1 MLATGKVNT
10 FYKKIACVICKN
22 RGNVVD
28 IGRIGFGK
36 KSIRAQAFS
45 RRKTGLKKILKKFL
59 FFLVKTFDNNKS
71 T

>member
-1 MLATGKVNT
+1 MLAAGKVNT

-36 KSIRAQAFS
+36 KSIPRAGVFS
-45 RRKTGLKKILKKFL
+45 SKNR
-59 FFLVKTFDNNKS
+59 S
-71 T
+71 

>member
-1 MLATGKVNT
+1 MLAAGKVNT

-36 KSIRAQAFS
+36 KIHTARGRYLVEKQV
-45 RRKTGLKKILKKFL
+45 LKKY
-59 FFLVKTFDNNKS
+59 
-71 T
+71 